1 MANKKAAIKSLRQ
14 DKKKHERN
22 KAAISEL
29 RTLTKKAEVLI
40 EEKKRDEADVALKK
54 LESKLDRAAKANRI
68 KKGNA
73 SRKISRLR
81 SHWTKI
87 GASA

>member
-1 MANKKAAIKSLRQ
+1 MANKKAALKSLRQ

-22 KAAISEL
+22 KSAISEL
-29 RTLTKKAEVLI
+29 RTLTKKAEALI
-40 EEKKRDEADVALKK
+40 EDKKRDEADAALKQ
-54 LESKLDRAAKANRI
+54 LESRMDRAAKTNQI

-81 SHWTKI
+81 SHWAKI

>member
-1 MANKKAAIKSLRQ
+1 MANKKAALKSLRQ

-22 KAAISEL
+22 KSAISEL
-29 RTLTKKAEVLI
+29 RTLTKKAEALI
-40 EEKKRDEADVALKK
+40 EDKKRDEADAALKQ
-54 LESKLDRAAKANRI
+54 LESRMDRAAKTNKI

-81 SHWTKI
+81 SHWAKI